1 MGAIREAALIGAI
14 EFEADVILFI
24 YGDEIYNK
32 SEDNPRRGEAEIIIG
47 KQRNGTIGE
56 VKTHFRAEW
65 STFLPLTDR
74 GDGPERM

>member
-1 MGAIREAALIGAI
+1 MGATCEPAPIGAI
-14 EFEADVILFI
+14 EFDADVILFI

-47 KQRNGTIGE
+47 KQRNGPIGG
-56 VKTHFRAEW
+56 VKMRFRAEW

-74 GDGPERM
+74 GDEPEAM